1 MYSAKPNGS
10 ITNFPVYKREL
21 ARKMEKFEL
30 PCFKEVE
37 TEINKEKTL
46 LTKFYW
52 KSTRAFF
59 SLSRKVITD
68 VVRKER
74 NHG

>member
-1 MYSAKPNGS
+1 
-10 ITNFPVYKREL
+10 
-21 ARKMEKFEL
+21 MEKFEL
-30 PCFKEVE
+30 SCFKEVE
-37 TEINKEKTL
+37 TEINKEKTM